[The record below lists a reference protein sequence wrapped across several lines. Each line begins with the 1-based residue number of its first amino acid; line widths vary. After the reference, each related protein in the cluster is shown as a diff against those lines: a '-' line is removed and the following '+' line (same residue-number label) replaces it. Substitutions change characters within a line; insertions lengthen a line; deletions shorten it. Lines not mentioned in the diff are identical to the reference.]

1 MNVNLSKIL
10 EAMEFTNSENAAYVN
25 VNNGEIVLLSDSD
38 ISAAEDDSDIEDH
51 PEWQRENIV
60 IAREIIIEENQ
71 DYICLPDD
79 FEIDEYH
86 MMQHFIGTIIKH
98 HWKLHPLFGK

>member
-60 IAREIIIEENQ
+60 IARILRAYQIEIAAASAIMGKITSPEE
-71 DYICLPDD
+71 
-79 FEIDEYH
+79 
-86 MMQHFIGTIIKH
+86 IKELR
-98 HWKLHPLFGK
+98 KTDMR